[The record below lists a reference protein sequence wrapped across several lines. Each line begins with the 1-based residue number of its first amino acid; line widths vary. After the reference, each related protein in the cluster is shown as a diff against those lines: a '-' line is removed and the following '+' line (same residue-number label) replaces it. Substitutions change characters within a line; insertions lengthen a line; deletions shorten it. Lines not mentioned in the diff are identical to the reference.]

1 MNLEEIQCL
10 SGFQLK
16 ILAIVLMT
24 IDHIG
29 IALFPEIVIFRI
41 IGRIAFPIFAL
52 LLVEG
57 ALHTKDIKKYLRR
70 LLLLAF
76 ISEIPFD
83 LLVYG
88 SVWEWKLQN
97 VFFTLFIGV
106 LCIHCLET
114 MLDGVMKL
122 ACIMVLVSISEWL
135 NLDYGAF
142 GVLLI
147 LAIYFLRGN
156 IMKQSVAIILLGA
169 FAGGNLEGYAGLSV
183 IPIALYNG
191 ERGYPMK
198 YFFYAYYPIHLLVLW
213 GIGMLW
219 FGR

>member
-1 MNLEEIQCL
+1 MDLEKIQCL

-29 IALFPEIVIFRI
+29 IVLFPEIVIFRM
-41 IGRIAFPIFAL
+41 IGRIAFPIFAF

-57 ALHTKDIKKYLRR
+57 ALHTKDIKKYLKR

-114 MLDGVMKL
+114 MLDGVLKL
-122 ACIMVLVSISEWL
+122 ACIMVLVFISEWL

-156 IMKQSVAIILLGA
+156 IMKQSVAIILLAA

-213 GIGMLW
+213 GIGEVLK
-219 FGR
+219 